1 MMIPATPLA
10 AVLLLLLCFSASAQV
25 TRGAPGPPPGCPT
38 SCGGVSVPYPFGIGD
53 GCFWPGF
60 NLTCDQT
67 RGRLL
72 IGGGNTLEVMEI
84 SLANSSVRVKDS
96 AGAVNITYHGTPD
109 GNGTWGGLTGAGPF
123 VVSETRNQFLV
134 TGCNVQATLLGDT
147 GNVIAGCSA
156 FCAINDRWEQGA
168 GTSSPAA
175 VAKCSGIGCCET
187 PIPIGR
193 PSYGVEFKWLDPNH
207 EKDHELPNAVRVAE
221 RGWFQGASAAL
232 LNKSLA
238 DSSPRTPV
246 PVVLE
251 WAVESAPLAPPALA
265 TTGCPQDAARSA
277 CRSSLSSCRNV
288 TGNYRSGYVC
298 QCQDGYQGNPYVAD
312 GCQDID
318 ECALPG
324 MCSGECTNT
333 PGGYTCRCPRG
344 ARGNPRIKD
353 GCIKSSLGLSVG
365 IGIGS
370 GAGLLLL
377 VLGAIFVTRKIKH
390 QRAKM
395 LKQKFFKQNRGHLLE
410 QLVSQK
416 ADIAE
421 RMIIPLV
428 ELEKATNNF
437 DKAREIGG
445 GGHGTVYKGI
455 MSDDL
460 HVVAIKKSKVVVQRE
475 IDEFINEVAI
485 LSQINHR
492 NVVKLFGCC
501 LETEVPLL
509 VYEFI
514 PSGTLYHHLHV
525 EEPQASLPWVDR
537 LRIATET
544 ARALAYLHSAVSVP
558 IVHRDIKSQ
567 NILLDGALVAKVS
580 DFGAS
585 RCIPIDQTGDATA
598 IQGTFG
604 YLDPVY
610 YYTGRLTE
618 KSDVYSFGVLLME
631 LLTRKKPCSYRSSDE
646 ESLVSYFTT
655 LLAAGDLARV
665 LDPQVVEEGGKDVEE
680 VAVLA
685 AACVRMEGDHRP
697 TMRQVEMTFESLH
710 VSHGNILMREMDAPS
725 YAVIKGTNMEEV
737 SRQYSLEEEYLL
749 SSRYPR

>member
-25 TRGAPGPPPGCPT
+25 TRGASRPPPGCPT
-38 SCGGVSVPYPFGIGD
+38 SCGGVSVPYPFDIGD
-53 GCFWPGF
+53 GCHWPGF
-60 NLTCDQT
+60 NLTCDRT

-72 IGGGNTLEVMEI
+72 IGTLEVVEI
-84 SLANSSVRVKDS
+84 SLANSTVRVKDS

-109 GNGTWGGLTGAGPF
+109 GNGTRGGLTAAGP
-123 VVSETRNQFLV
+123 
-134 TGCNVQATLLGDT
+134 
-147 GNVIAGCSA
+147 
-156 FCAINDRWEQGA
+156 
-168 GTSSPAA
+168 
-175 VAKCSGIGCCET
+175 
-187 PIPIGR
+187 
-193 PSYGVEFKWLDPNH
+193 
-207 EKDHELPNAVRVAE
+207 
-221 RGWFQGASAAL
+221 
-232 LNKSLA
+232 
-238 DSSPRTPV
+238 
-246 PVVLE
+246 
-251 WAVESAPLAPPALA
+251 
-265 TTGCPQDAARSA
+265 
-277 CRSSLSSCRNV
+277 
-288 TGNYRSGYVC
+288 
-298 QCQDGYQGNPYVAD
+298 QCQDGYQGNPYVAG

-324 MCSGECTNT
+324 LCSGECTNT

-353 GCIKSSLGLSVG
+353 GCIKSSLGLSIG

-460 HVVAIKKSKVVVQRE
+460 HVVAIKKSKVAVQRE

-514 PSGTLYHHLHV
+514 PNGTLYHHLHI
-525 EEPQASLPWVDR
+525 EDPRASLPWMDR

-567 NILLDGALVAKVS
+567 NILLDGTLVAKVS

-655 LLAAGDLARV
+655 LLAAGDLPRV

-680 VAVLA
+680 VAMLA

-697 TMRQVEMTFESLH
+697 TMRQVEMTLESLH
-710 VSHGNILMREMDAPS
+710 VPHGNIVTCDMDAPN
-725 YAVIKGTNMEEV
+725 YAVIKGTNREEV